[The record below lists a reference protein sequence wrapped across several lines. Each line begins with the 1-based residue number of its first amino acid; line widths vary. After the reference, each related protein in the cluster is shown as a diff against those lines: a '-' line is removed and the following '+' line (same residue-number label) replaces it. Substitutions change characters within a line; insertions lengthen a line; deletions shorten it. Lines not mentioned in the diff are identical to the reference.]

1 MFQPQAILITS
12 VRAILS
18 LVWELASR
26 VITTT
31 LLFGVFESV
40 RISPEYLTRDI
51 KDLYIRI
58 MMQISQIVA
67 TTTLDGLWNFLT
79 STTLKQIM
87 IMR

>member
-1 MFQPQAILITS
+1 M
-12 VRAILS
+12 RAILS
-18 LVWELASR
+18 LVWELLSR

-40 RISPEYLTRDI
+40 RLSYLRRDG
-51 KDLYIRI
+51 KDLHLKI

>member
-1 MFQPQAILITS
+1 M
-12 VRAILS
+12 RAILS

-40 RISPEYLTRDI
+40 RLFPDYLTRDR
-51 KDLYIRI
+51 KDLCIKI